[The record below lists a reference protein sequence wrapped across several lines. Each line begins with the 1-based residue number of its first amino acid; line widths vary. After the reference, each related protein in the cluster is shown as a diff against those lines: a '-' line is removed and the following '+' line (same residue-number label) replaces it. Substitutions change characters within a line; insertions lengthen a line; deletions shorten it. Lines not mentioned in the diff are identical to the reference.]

1 MRRKI
6 LLITMIIYFILSFTS
21 FKLEFYLIY
30 IFFILFLSYEISL
43 FLFENQAYPLNR
55 NFFNFLLNFFLIK
68 ILWFCI
74 IIFRIY

>member
-55 NFFNFLLNFFLIK
+55 NFFNFLLNFF
-68 ILWFCI
+68 FN
-74 IIFRIY
+74 